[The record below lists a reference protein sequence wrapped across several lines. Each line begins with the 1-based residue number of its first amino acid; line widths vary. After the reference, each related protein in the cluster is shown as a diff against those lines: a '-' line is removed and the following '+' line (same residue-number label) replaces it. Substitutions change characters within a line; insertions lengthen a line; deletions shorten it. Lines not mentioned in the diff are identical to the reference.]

1 MSLML
6 GTYIDRL
13 FSLQDHMPLPPEGEG
28 ESPKLQFSIVESVL
42 FAFHQLGRKVG
53 SPHWDDHLTGKVTP
67 LG

>member
-1 MSLML
+1 ML